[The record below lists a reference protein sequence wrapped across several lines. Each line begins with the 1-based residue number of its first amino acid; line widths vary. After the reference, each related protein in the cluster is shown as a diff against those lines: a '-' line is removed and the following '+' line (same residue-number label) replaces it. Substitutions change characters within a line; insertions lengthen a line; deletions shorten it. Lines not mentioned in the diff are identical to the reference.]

1 MPKQDLSCAPAARRL
16 AAEGMEPRRV
26 ILIAGAL
33 AIASVVAVAL
43 FQVLSRGGL
52 SFMEWTTLALSTV
65 LSAWV
70 GYGFMSASAGF
81 VATLAARAGAA
92 AAPLDG
98 PIVSRTAILL
108 PTYNE
113 DPGLILAAAQAI
125 GEDLRRLGL
134 AALYDVFILSDT
146 RDEQVAR
153 GEATGLLRLR
163 LRLEGGPQVYYRRRA
178 ANTDRKAG
186 NIGDWVETH
195 GGAYEFMLVLDADS
209 LMSGETIAALTR
221 TMEREPGLGLA
232 QTVPTIINAET
243 PFARL
248 QQFASRLYGPMFA
261 RGQAWWSGSEGNYW
275 GHNAMIRVRAFAE
288 SAGLPHLSGPK
299 PFGGHIMSHDF
310 IEAALLRRR
319 GWAVRTLPDLGGSYE
334 ETPPTLLDTALR
346 DRRCQGNLQHARV
359 LAAAGLHWVSRLHL
373 VCGILAYLAP
383 ALWLALV
390 VCGAIIWPSQHVTP
404 HSAEFGEVVALFV
417 FTLTLLV
424 APKTLALLL
433 AMASRRNR
441 ASFGGAL
448 QLLLGFA
455 AESIASL
462 LTTPV
467 MMVMQSVA
475 VAEVL
480 AGRDSGWSAQRRE
493 GAELTG
499 RDAWRAHRGHVV
511 LGVGGA
517 LGALLVSKYF
527 LIWAS
532 PIFLS
537 LALSALL
544 SLHTSRQKVGSFLRR
559 RGLFQIPEDEDPPLV
574 LERSLALRRAYAE
587 ETPIRRQIEA
597 MFREPTPVYQP
608 AASRAWTS
616 SHDPLVAVRRQ
627 PVMTW

>member
-1 MPKQDLSCAPAARRL
+1 MPKQDLSRAPAARRV
-16 AAEGMEPRRV
+16 AAEGMGLRRL

-33 AIASVVAVAL
+33 AIAAVVAVVL
-43 FQVLSRGGL
+43 FQVLSRGGVSL
-52 SFMEWTTLALSTV
+52 MEWTTIGLSTV

-81 VATLAARAGAA
+81 VATLASRAA
-92 AAPLDG
+92 AAAVSLDG
-98 PIVSRTAILL
+98 PITSRTAILL

-125 GEDLRRLGL
+125 GEDLRRMGL

-153 GEATGLLRLR
+153 AEVAGLLRLR
-163 LRLEGGPQVYYRRRA
+163 LRLDGGPQAYYRRRA
-178 ANTDRKAG
+178 ANSDRKAG
-186 NIGDWVETH
+186 NIGDWVETY
-195 GGAYEFMLVLDADS
+195 GGGYDFMLVLDADS

-221 TMEREPGLGLA
+221 TMEQEPGLGLA

-319 GWAVRTLPDLGGSYE
+319 GWAVRTLPELGGSYE

-346 DRRCQGNLQHARV
+346 DRRWCQGNLQHGRV

-390 VCGAIIWPSQHVTP
+390 VCGAIIWPGQHVSLR
-404 HSAEFGEVVALFV
+404 SAEFAEVVGLFV
-417 FTLTLLV
+417 FTLALLV
-424 APKTLALLL
+424 APKTMALLL
-433 AMASRRNR
+433 AMVSRRTR
-441 ASFGGAL
+441 SSFGGAW
-448 QLLLGFA
+448 QLLLGFVI
-455 AESIASL
+455 ESIASI

-480 AGRDSGWSAQRRE
+480 AGRDSGWSVQRRE
-493 GAELTG
+493 GSELTG

-517 LGALLVSKYF
+517 IGALLVSKYF

-559 RGLFQIPEDEDPPLV
+559 RGLFQIPEDENPPPV
-574 LERSLALRRAYAE
+574 LERSLALRRAYADE
-587 ETPIRRQIEA
+587 APIRRQIEA

-608 AASRAWTS
+608 ATSRAWVSQAAT
-616 SHDPLVAVRRQ
+616 PRLQ

>member
-1 MPKQDLSCAPAARRL
+1 MALRRL
-16 AAEGMEPRRV
+16 LL
-26 ILIAGAL
+26 ILGAL
-33 AIASVVAVAL
+33 AIAAVVAGVM
-43 FQVLSRGGL
+43 FQVLRRGGV
-52 SFMEWTTLALSTV
+52 SFMEWTTLGLSTL

-70 GYGFMSASAGF
+70 GFGFVSAGAGF
-81 VATLAARAGAA
+81 VATLPRRASVAASL
-92 AAPLDG
+92 AP
-98 PIVSRTAILL
+98 ITSRTAVLL

-113 DPGLILAAAQAI
+113 DPGLILAAVQAI

-146 RDEQVAR
+146 RDVQVAR
-153 GEATGLLRLR
+153 AEASGFLRLR
-163 LRLEGGPQVYYRRRA
+163 LRLKDGPAIYYRRRE

-195 GGAYEFMLVLDADS
+195 GGAYDFMLVLDADS
-209 LMSGETIAALTR
+209 LMSGETIAELTR
-221 TMEREPGLGLA
+221 AMQREPGLGLA

-248 QQFASRLYGPMFA
+248 QQFASRLYGPMYA
-261 RGQAWWSGSEGNYW
+261 TGQAWWSGAEGNYW

-319 GWAVRTLPDLGGSYE
+319 GWAVRTLPDVGGSYE

-346 DRRCQGNLQHARV
+346 DRRWCQGNLQHAR
-359 LAAAGLHWVSRLHL
+359 LLGAAGLHWCSRLHL

-390 VCGAIIWPSQHVTP
+390 VCGAIIWPSQHVTV
-404 HSAEFGEVVALFV
+404 HSAEFGEVLALFF
-417 FTLTLLV
+417 FTLALLII
-424 APKTLALLL
+424 PKTLALLQ
-433 AMASRRNR
+433 AMGSRTTRS
-441 ASFGGAL
+441 SFGGGF
-448 QLLLGFA
+448 QLAVGFLV
-455 AESIASL
+455 ESVASIL
-462 LTTPV
+462 MTPV

-493 GAELTG
+493 GSELTG

-517 LGALLVSKYF
+517 IGAFLVGKYF

-537 LALSALL
+537 LTLSALL
-544 SLHTSRQKVGSFLRR
+544 SLHTSRPKLGSFLRR
-559 RGLFQIPEDEDPPLV
+559 RGLFEIPEDEDPPPV
-574 LERSLALRRAYAE
+574 LERSLALRRAYADE
-587 ETPIRRQIEA
+587 ATLRRQIDA
-597 MFREPTPVYQP
+597 LFRDP
-608 AASRAWTS
+608 AAVYRVEAAR
-616 SHDPLVAVRRQ
+616 PKVRLDSPDRLQ